1 MILGSIGAHLMER
14 NGHHNKVQIH
24 FKPAHHQHYANTDK
38 SSVIAVVMIILLFR
52 NGGNL
57 INNGNI
63 NLDTSLTYV
72 VFSAISHDVF
82 NHTVK
87 FYTLDTLGQ
96 YQLSCR
102 QRQ

>member
-1 MILGSIGAHLMER
+1 MKR
-14 NGHHNKVQIH
+14 DGHHNKVQIH
-24 FKPAHHQHYANTDK
+24 FKPAHHQHYTNTNK
-38 SSVIAVVMIILLFR
+38 SSVIALVMMMLPFR
-52 NGGNL
+52 NLGNL

-96 YQLSCR
+96 YQLSYK
-102 QRQ
+102 QL